1 MENINEKSNDVLLM
15 FSGGRD
21 SFLSACYL
29 IEHGHRVHMTTFN
42 NGCMSGENFVT
53 DVARRVIEKYG
64 ESRATFVGIHSVAA
78 NLYKLQKDYL
88 YKQIKD
94 TSDKYPALR
103 PAQLPCLACHTA
115 MYLESIAYCKTHKI
129 RYLAEG
135 ARESQKFFV
144 ELPEMVERYREL
156 TSKNGIDLL
165 LPVYDLVSDW
175 ERTLELADRG
185 FIPKTLEPQCW
196 IGCPLGE
203 ELSREEIDSLA
214 AFYDAS
220 VRPNLQSFIDAKV
233 KARTINGEPIRWNH
247 KEIYY

>member
-1 MENINEKSNDVLLM
+1 MADVNEKRSSDVLLM

-29 IEHGHRVHMTTFN
+29 IEHGHRVHMITFN
-42 NGCMSGENFVT
+42 NGCMSGENSVA

-175 ERTLELADRG
+175 DRKLELADRG

-220 VRPNLQSFIDAKV
+220 MRPNLQSFIDAKV
-233 KARTINGEPIRWNH
+233 KARTFNGEPVRLDHN
-247 KEIYY
+247 EI